1 MSNLLPP
8 RLEDLKVK
16 APLRWSDLE
25 PEDRKAMS
33 EEELLEALAEEDP
46 EWEEFLL
53 ARRLKEKL
61 LAQHAGLRERASS
74 ESSILER
81 SSPTSDPSDSM

>member
-1 MSNLLPP
+1 MLPP

-16 APLRWSDLE
+16 APPRWSDLS
-25 PEDRKAMS
+25 PEERKAMS
-33 EEELLEALAEEDP
+33 EEELLEALAEEEP

-61 LAQHAGLRERASS
+61 AAQHAGLRERASS
-74 ESSILER
+74 ESTILER
-81 SSPTSDPSDSM
+81 SSPSPDPSESM